1 MERITR
7 REFLRLSA
15 ATAAAAF
22 LPKFIR
28 AAEPQEIAKP
38 VISVATGTQDKL
50 VPAAVEALGG
60 IGQFVKKGDKVLIK
74 PNIAFAANADCG
86 ATTSASV
93 VRQAV
98 QLCLDAGAEKV
109 LILDYPLQNAELCTE
124 MSGIK
129 SAIVDPAVV
138 SLLMLGK
145 ERQFTEIPVPRGK
158 VLKTVKIAK
167 ELQKFDKLINM
178 PVAKSHSASGVSL
191 GLKNL
196 MGLIW
201 DRSIFH
207 RVNIYQAIAD
217 LATVIKP
224 DLTLVDATR
233 VLTEGGPGGPGKT
246 LVLNKVIAGV
256 DVVAVDSYAVTVAPW
271 YNKSFKGS
279 NVKYIVYA
287 AEHGLGEIDQAKMT
301 IKEVKV

>member
-1 MERITR
+1 MKRITR
-7 REFLRLSA
+7 REFFKLG
-15 ATAAAAF
+15 ATAAAAAF
-22 LPKFIR
+22 LPRFMR
-28 AAEPQEIAKP
+28 GAEPEGTAKP

-50 VPAAVEALGG
+50 VKAAVDGLGG
-60 IGQFVKKGDKVLIK
+60 IDKFVSPGDKVLLK

-86 ATTSASV
+86 ATTSAGI
-93 VRQAV
+93 VRQMV
-98 QLCLDAGAEKV
+98 QLCLDAGAEKIV
-109 LILDYPLQNAELCTE
+109 ILDYPLQNSELCTE

-129 SAIVDPAVV
+129 AAIVDPAKV

-167 ELQKFDKLINM
+167 DLQKFDKLFNL
-178 PVAKSHSASGVSL
+178 PVAKSHSASGVSI
-191 GLKNL
+191 GLKNQ

-201 DRSIFH
+201 DRSLFH

-224 DLTLVDATR
+224 DLTVVDATR

-246 LVLNKVIAGV
+246 AVLNKVVCGT

-271 YNKSFKGS
+271 YGKSFKGA

-287 AEHGLGEIDQAKMT
+287 AEHGLGEIDTAKMT
-301 IKEVKV
+301 IKEIKV